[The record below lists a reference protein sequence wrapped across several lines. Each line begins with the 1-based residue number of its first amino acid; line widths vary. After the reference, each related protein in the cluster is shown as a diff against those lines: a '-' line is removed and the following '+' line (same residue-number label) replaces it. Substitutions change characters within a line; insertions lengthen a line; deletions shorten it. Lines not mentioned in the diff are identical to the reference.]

1 MSEITIISKLCQC
14 YMVVK
19 GDGKTHQ
26 FNCQQKV
33 HENLM
38 TMKEYYEICQ
48 DMPPLVEVTSEEQA
62 RLEKLWNGKG
72 YKYVVNDKT
81 GVVTFV

>member
-1 MSEITIISKLCQC
+1 
-14 YMVVK
+14 
-19 GDGKTHQ
+19 
-26 FNCQQKV
+26 
-33 HENLM
+33 M